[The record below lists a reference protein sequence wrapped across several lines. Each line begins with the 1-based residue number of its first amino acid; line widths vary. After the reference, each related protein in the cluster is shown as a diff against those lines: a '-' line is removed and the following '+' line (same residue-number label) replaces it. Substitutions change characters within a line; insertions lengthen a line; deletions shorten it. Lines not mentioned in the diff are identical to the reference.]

1 MNILKKNSNTNLF
14 ILIDLW
20 LIIPLRYREWVEKKN
35 PPVGGLFFT
44 SYFLNIHLFEPE

>member
-1 MNILKKNSNTNLF
+1 MVIKTKTLNRKKQTEEILRQVLAF

-35 PPVGGLFFT
+35 PPHGRV
-44 SYFLNIHLFEPE
+44 YPIV